1 MTINIYP
8 GQMPGNPIETH
19 EWQGLLGDWFHAAG
33 IQYETFDKQYVNV
46 YLNGEFL
53 PVSEW
58 SSTSITEQDE
68 VSIRPVPFGFALP
81 AWAIWAALGAVVVMT
96 LLMRPKIPSVRSSDS
111 SSGRKLDVAEGKANT
126 AKLNQTVPE
135 LFGTFIRYPEYLV
148 QPRRYFTA
156 PREQM
161 LEMLLCIG
169 PGTYQIDASTIKIG
183 NTRLSDLTG
192 ASYTIHQ
199 PGANLSSVTAAQNW
213 YSSTEVGGTSAGTA
227 GLDLAA
233 SPDTRVNP
241 NASSYTFSGTSV
253 TASSDLPSSWGGGT
267 AMSIRITQSVTVGMQ
282 GINAGEYTEYRN
294 TFEGDWT
301 EIAPTPGLL
310 LNATGV
316 LNETVRVFS
325 VTGNTLILQRGSVE
339 EGWSIISDTPIG
351 TRSLSLSRIGR
362 VYEVVSVSGAS
373 LTLKL
378 QGGGAWPGFGAGT
391 YSASDVVFSVQAG
404 TVYGE
409 ISGPFTICP
418 VSEST
423 NTFEVDV
430 FFPQGLAYISDNGDV
445 LSRSVGIEIG
455 YRAAGSSDAW
465 VSTSKVYTDASMD
478 QIGYTERITIPT
490 YIRPEVRI
498 RRRGAKSTS
507 TQVYDTVQWYGARSL
522 LAGKTSYPG
531 WTTLSVSMLG
541 LGQISA
547 SSENTVNLIA
557 TRILPRLQSN
567 GTYSSPAPT
576 RDITAAVNYIITSL
590 GESADT
596 MDAAEFLAMHNLW
609 TSRGEY
615 LDAVFDET
623 TAEAAIGVALQAGM
637 AALTVDAGLL
647 KPVREGI
654 RTIHERSFSLQNT
667 RDGINSSFT
676 GVRPD
681 DNDGVEIEFYDAADN
696 YETATI
702 DCLLPGALGIKK
714 EKIKL
719 TGVTDKTRAW
729 RIGMRAASAQRYNR
743 WTYTFG
749 TEMDGR
755 ACSYG
760 SFIALNEDIPGWSQS
775 ALLKSYDGNS
785 LTVNEPLEWI
795 AGNTYMCS
803 IRRPDG
809 SLAGPYYAT
818 RGASDYELVI
828 GAQEVPAIS
837 LQRELPIVV
846 FGTTSEWSKDAI
858 VVKIQPSG
866 MHACSV
872 TAKNYDPRNYAY
884 DDETPT

>member
-8 GQMPGNPIETH
+8 GQMPGKPIETH
-19 EWQGLLGDWFHAAG
+19 EWQGFLGDWFHAAG

-58 SSTSITEQDE
+58 DITSITEQDE

-148 QPRRYFTA
+148 QPRRHFTA
-156 PREQM
+156 PREQL

-169 PGTYQIDASTIKIG
+169 PGAYQIDPSTIKIG
-183 NTRLSDLTG
+183 NTAISNLSG
-192 ASYTIHQ
+192 ASYTIHH
-199 PGANLSSVTAAQNW
+199 PGADLSTVTAAQNW
-213 YSSTEVGGTSAGTA
+213 FSSNEVGGTSAGTA
-227 GLDLAA
+227 GLDLTAV
-233 SPDTRVNP
+233 PDSATGP
-241 NASSYTFSGTSV
+241 TASSYTFSGSSI
-253 TASSDLPSSWGGGT
+253 TASSDWPTSWSTWT
-267 AMSIRITQSVTVGMQ
+267 AMSIAILQSVSVTRTGFVPDFQ
-282 GINAGEYTEYRN
+282 NNFTS
-294 TFEGDWT
+294 DWT
-301 EIAPTPGLL
+301 EIDPFVGLL
-310 LNATGV
+310 LNAGGAITG
-316 LNETVRVFS
+316 TVRVSS
-325 VTGNTLILQRGSVE
+325 VKGSTITLEKRNPETLDWEVIGGLSPGTYD
-339 EGWSIISDTPIG
+339 ISLT
-351 TRSLSLSRIGR
+351 RIGR
-362 VYEVVSVSGAS
+362 VYEVLGVSGAN
-373 LTLKL
+373 LTLGL
-378 QGGGAWPGFGAGT
+378 QGGGAWAGFASGT
-391 YSASDVVFSVQAG
+391 FDASKVTFVMQAG

-409 ISGPFTICP
+409 LAGPFAACP
-418 VSEST
+418 ASEVTQSI
-423 NTFEVDV
+423 EVDI
-430 FFPQGLAYISDNGDV
+430 FFPQGLAYIQDDGKVS
-445 LSRSVGIEIG
+445 SRSVRVEIE
-455 YRAAGSSDAW
+455 YRTSGSTDPWQTLSR
-465 VSTSKVYTDASMD
+465 VYTAASMD
-478 QIGYTERITIPT
+478 QIGYTERINLPT
-490 YIRPEVRI
+490 AIRPEVRI

-507 TQVYDTVQWYGARSL
+507 TQVYDTVQWYGLRAL
-522 LAGKTSYPG
+522 LPAPTSYPD
-531 WTTLSVSMLG
+531 WTTMSVSMLG

-557 TRILPRLQSN
+557 TRILPTLQSN
-567 GTYSSPAPT
+567 GTYASPAPT

-596 MDAAEFLAMHNLW
+596 MDAAEFLSMHNLW

-615 LDAVFDET
+615 FDAVFDET

-637 AALTVDAGLL
+637 AELTVDAGLL

-702 DCLLPGALGIKK
+702 DCLLPGAIGIKK

-775 ALLKSYDGNS
+775 ALLKAYDGNT

>member
-53 PVSEW
+53 QSGEW
-58 SSTSITEQDE
+58 ASTKISEQDE
-68 VSIRPVPFGFALP
+68 ISIRPVPFGFALP

-96 LLMRPKIPSVRSSDS
+96 LLMRPKIPSTRSSDS
-111 SSGRKLDVAEGKANT
+111 SSGRRLDVAEGKANT

-183 NTRLSDLTG
+183 NTRLSDLPG

-199 PGANLSSVTAAQNW
+199 PGANLSSVTAAKNW
-213 YSSTEVGGTSAGTA
+213 YSSPEVGGTSAGTA

-233 SPDTRVNP
+233 SPDTQVNP
-241 NASSYTFSGTSV
+241 TASSYTFNGASV
-253 TASSDLPSSWGGGT
+253 TASSAWPTSWGGGT
-267 AMSIRITQSVTVGMQ
+267 AMSIRIVQSVTVDSVL
-282 GINAGEYTEYRN
+282 IGEATYQN
-294 TFEGDWT
+294 TFTGDWT
-301 EIAPTPGLL
+301 EIAPTVGLL

-316 LNETVRVFS
+316 LNETVRVNS
-325 VTGNTLILQRGSVE
+325 VSGNTLVLERQDSEGVWVVISNVPTGSQ
-339 EGWSIISDTPIG
+339 D
-351 TRSLSLSRIGR
+351 LSLSRIGR
-362 VYEVVSVSGAS
+362 VYEVVSVSGTS
-373 LTLKL
+373 LTLQL
-378 QGGGAWPGFGAGT
+378 QGGGSWPGFGAAT
-391 YSASDVVFSVQAG
+391 YSSARAIFSVQAG
-404 TVYGE
+404 SVYGE
-409 ISGPFTICP
+409 IAGPFTICP
-418 VSEST
+418 ASETT

-430 FFPQGLAYISDNGDV
+430 FFPQGLAYIDNDGGV
-445 LSRSVGIEIG
+445 QNRSVTIDIS

-465 VSTSKVYTDASMD
+465 VGISKTYTAASMD
-478 QIGYTERITIPT
+478 QIGYTERINIPA
-490 YIRPEVRI
+490 YMRPEVRI

-507 TQVYDTVQWYGARSL
+507 TQVYDTVQWYGLRAL
-522 LAGKTSYPG
+522 LPAPTSYPD
-531 WTTLSVSMLG
+531 WTTISVSMLG

-557 TRILPRLQSN
+557 TRILPTIQSN
-567 GTYSSPAPT
+567 GTYASPAPT
-576 RDITAAVNYIITSL
+576 RDITAAINYIITSL

-596 MDAAEFLAMHNLW
+596 MDAAEFLTMHNLW

-637 AALTVDAGLL
+637 AELTVDAGLL

-681 DNDGVEIEFYDAADN
+681 DNDGVEIEYYDTNDN

-719 TGVTDKTRAW
+719 AGVTDKTRAW

-775 ALLKSYDGNS
+775 ALLKAYDGNT
-785 LTVNEPLEWI
+785 LTVNEHLEWI
-795 AGNTYMCS
+795 AGETYMCS

-828 GAQEVPAIS
+828 GSQEVPTIS

-884 DDETPT
+884 DDETPP

>member
-8 GQMPGNPIETH
+8 GQMPGNPIEAH

-58 SSTSITEQDE
+58 VSTSITAQDE
-68 VSIRPVPFGFALP
+68 VSIRPVPFGFGLP
-81 AWAIWAALGAVVVMT
+81 LWAIWAALGAVVVMT
-96 LLMRPKIPSVRSSDS
+96 LLMRPKIPSARSDS
-111 SSGRKLDVAEGKANT
+111 SSGRNLDTAEGKANS

-148 QPRRYFTA
+148 QPRRYFTTQ
-156 PREQM
+156 REQM

-169 PGTYQIDASTIKIG
+169 PGTYQIDASTVKIG
-183 NTRLSDLTG
+183 NTRLSDLQG
-192 ASYTIHQ
+192 ASYTIHS

-213 YSSTEVGGTSAGTA
+213 YSSAEVGGTSAGTA

-233 SPDTRVNP
+233 TPDTRVNP
-241 NASSYTFSGTSV
+241 TASSYTFNGASV
-253 TASSDLPSSWGGGT
+253 TASSDWPASWGSGT
-267 AMSIRITQSVTVGMQ
+267 AMSIRITQTVTVD
-282 GINAGEYTEYRN
+282 RVFVVPN
-294 TFEGDWT
+294 TYENRFTGDWT
-301 EIAPTPGLL
+301 EIEPTPGLL

-325 VTGNTLILQRGSVE
+325 VSGNTLVLESETSVGVWE
-339 EGWSIISDTPIG
+339 IIGNKPTG
-351 TRSLSLSRIGR
+351 TTSLSLSRIGR
-362 VYEVVSVSGAS
+362 VYEVVSASGTS

-391 YSASDVVFSVQAG
+391 YSSSQVAFSVQAG

-418 VSEST
+418 VAET
-423 NTFEVDV
+423 TKTFEVDV
-430 FFPQGLAYISDNGDV
+430 FFPQGLAYISDEGDV

-455 YRAAGSSDAW
+455 YRAAGSSDNW
-465 VSTSKVYTDASMD
+465 VSTYKVYTAASMD

-490 YIRPEVRI
+490 SMRPEVRI

-531 WTTLSVSMLG
+531 WTTISIQMRG

-557 TRILPRLQSN
+557 TRILPRLQAN
-567 GTYSSPAPT
+567 GTYASPAPT
-576 RDITAAVNYIITSL
+576 RDITAAINYIITSL

-596 MDAAEFLAMHNLW
+596 MDAAEFLTMHNLW

-637 AALTVDAGLL
+637 AELTVDAGLL

-681 DNDGVEIEFYDAADN
+681 DNDGVEVEFYDAGDN

-719 TGVTDKTRAW
+719 AGVTDKTRAW

-775 ALLKSYDGNS
+775 ALLKAYDGNT
-785 LTVNEPLEWI
+785 LKVNEPLEWI
-795 AGNTYMCS
+795 DGNTYMCS

-828 GAQEVPAIS
+828 GAKEVPAIS

-884 DDETPT
+884 DNATPT

>member
-19 EWQGLLGDWFHAAG
+19 EWQGFLGDWFHAAG
-33 IQYETFDKQYVNV
+33 IQYETLDKQYVNV

-58 SSTSITEQDE
+58 ASTNISEQDE

-96 LLMRPKIPSVRSSDS
+96 LLMRPKIPSTRSSDS
-111 SSGRKLDVAEGKANT
+111 SSGRRLDVAEGKANT

-148 QPRRYFTA
+148 QPRRHFTA
-156 PREQM
+156 PREQL
-161 LEMLLCIG
+161 LEMLLCVG
-169 PGTYQIDASTIKIG
+169 PGTYEIDPATIKIG
-183 NTRLSDLTG
+183 NTCISDLTG
-192 ASYTIHQ
+192 ASYTIHA
-199 PGANLSSVTAAQNW
+199 PGADLSAVTSAQNW

-233 SPDTRVNP
+233 SPDSDVNP
-241 NASSYTFSGTSV
+241 TASSYTFNGSLV
-253 TASSDLPSSWGGGT
+253 TASSAWPDSWGAGT
-267 AMSIRITQSVTVGMQ
+267 AMAIKITQSVT
-282 GINAGEYTEYRN
+282 INRN
-294 TFEGDWT
+294 FIDPDYENEFIGDWT
-301 EIAPTPGLL
+301 EIAPYVGLI
-310 LNATGV
+310 LNSSGAVNG
-316 LNETVRVFS
+316 TVRVYE
-325 VTGNTLILQRGSVE
+325 VAGSSLKLERQDASETWVK
-339 EGWSIISDTPIG
+339 ITNISSGIYD
-351 TRSLSLSRIGR
+351 LSLSRIGR
-362 VYEVVSVSGAS
+362 VYEAVSVSGNS
-373 LTLKL
+373 LTLQL
-378 QGGGAWPGFGAGT
+378 QGGGSWPGFGSAT
-391 YSASDVVFSVQAG
+391 YSSARALFTVQSG
-404 TVYGE
+404 TIFGE
-409 ISGPFTICP
+409 IAGPFAICP
-418 VSEST
+418 ASETT

-430 FFPQGLAYISDNGDV
+430 FFPQGLAYIDNDGAV
-445 LSRSVGIEIG
+445 QNRSVTIDIS
-455 YRAAGSSDAW
+455 YRTAGSSEAW
-465 VSTSKVYTDASMD
+465 VGISKTYTARSMD

-490 YIRPEVRI
+490 SMRPEVRI

-522 LAGKTSYPG
+522 LAGKTSYPE
-531 WTTLSVSMLG
+531 WTTISIQMRG

-557 TRILPRLQSN
+557 TRILPTLQSN
-567 GTYSSPAPT
+567 GTYASPAPT

-596 MDAAEFLAMHNLW
+596 MDSSEFLSMHNLW

-615 LDAVFDET
+615 FDAVFDET

-637 AALTVDAGLL
+637 SELTVDAGLL

-681 DNDGVEIEFYDAADN
+681 DNDGVEIEYYDAGDN

-719 TGVTDKTRAW
+719 IGVTDKTRAW

-775 ALLKSYDGNS
+775 ALLKAYDGNT
-785 LTVNEPLEWI
+785 LTVNETLEWL

-837 LQRELPIVV
+837 LKRELPIVV

-884 DDETPT
+884 DDETPP

>member
-53 PVSEW
+53 PVSDW
-58 SSTSITEQDE
+58 GITSITEQDE
-68 VSIRPVPFGFALP
+68 VSIRPVPFGFTLP
-81 AWAIWAALGAVVVMT
+81 VWAIWAALGAVVVMT
-96 LLMRPKIPSVRSSDS
+96 LFMRPKIPSTRSSDS
-111 SSGRKLDVAEGKANT
+111 SSGRNLDVAEGKANT
-126 AKLNQTVPE
+126 ARLNQTVPE

-156 PREQM
+156 PREQI

-192 ASYTIHQ
+192 ASYTIHP

-227 GLDLAA
+227 GLYLAA
-233 SPDTRVNP
+233 TPDTRVNP
-241 NASSYTFSGTSV
+241 TASSYTFSGTSV
-253 TASSDLPSSWGGGT
+253 TASSDWPSSWGSET
-267 AMSIRITQSVTVGMQ
+267 AMSIRITQNVTVERVYLGF
-282 GINAGEYTEYRN
+282 TEYENRF
-294 TFEGDWT
+294 TGDWT
-301 EIAPTPGLL
+301 EIEPTPGLL

-325 VTGNTLILQRGSVE
+325 VSGNTLVLESETSVGVWE
-339 EGWSIISDTPIG
+339 IIENIPTG
-351 TRSLSLSRIGR
+351 TTSLSLSRIGR
-362 VYEVVSVSGAS
+362 VYEVVSASDTS

-378 QGGGAWPGFGAGT
+378 QGGGAWPGFGDGT
-391 YSASDVVFSVQAG
+391 YSAFQVAFSVQAG

-430 FFPQGLAYISDNGDV
+430 FFPQGLAYISDKGDV
-445 LSRSVGIEIG
+445 LSRSVRIEIS
-455 YRAAGSSDAW
+455 YRASGSSDAW
-465 VSTSKVYTDASMD
+465 VSTSKTYTAASMD

-490 YIRPEVRI
+490 SMRPEVRI
-498 RRRGAKSTS
+498 RRRGAESTS

-531 WTTLSVSMLG
+531 WTTISIQMRG

-567 GTYSSPAPT
+567 GTYASPAPT
-576 RDITAAVNYIITSL
+576 RDITAAINYIITSL
-590 GESADT
+590 GESVDT
-596 MDAAEFLAMHNLW
+596 MDAAEFLTMHNLW

-637 AALTVDAGLL
+637 AELTVDAGLL

-775 ALLKSYDGNS
+775 ALLTSYDGNT
-785 LTVNEPLEWI
+785 LKVNEPLEWI
-795 AGNTYMCS
+795 AGETYMCS

-828 GAQEVPAIS
+828 GTKEVPAIS

-846 FGTTSEWSKDAI
+846 FGTASEWAKDAI

-884 DDETPT
+884 DNETPT

>member
-53 PVSEW
+53 PVSDW
-58 SSTSITEQDE
+58 GITSITEQDE
-68 VSIRPVPFGFALP
+68 VSIRPVPFAFALP
-81 AWAIWAALGAVVVMT
+81 VWAIWAALAAVVVMT
-96 LLMRPKIPSVRSSDS
+96 LLMRPKIPSTRSSDGT
-111 SSGRKLDVAEGKANT
+111 SGSNLDVAAGKANT

-169 PGTYQIDASTIKIG
+169 PGTYQIDASTVKIG

-233 SPDTRVNP
+233 SPDTQVNP
-241 NASSYTFSGTSV
+241 TASSYTFNGALV
-253 TASSDLPSSWGGGT
+253 TASSAWPVSWGGGT
-267 AMSIRITQSVTVGMQ
+267 AMSVRIVQSVTV
-282 GINAGEYTEYRN
+282 ALATTGEDTFQN
-294 TFEGDWT
+294 TFTGDWT
-301 EIAPTPGLL
+301 EIAPTVGLT
-310 LNATGV
+310 LNATGI
-316 LNETVRVFS
+316 LNETVRVLS
-325 VTGNTLILQRGSVE
+325 VSGGTLVLQRQDS
-339 EGWSIISDTPIG
+339 EGEWNVIDDVPIG
-351 TRSLSLSRIGR
+351 VRDLSLSRISR
-362 VYEVVSVSGAS
+362 VYEVVSVSGTS

-378 QGGGAWPGFGAGT
+378 QGGGSWPGFGAAT
-391 YSASDVVFSVQAG
+391 YSSARAIFSVQSG
-404 TVYGE
+404 SIYGE

-418 VSEST
+418 VSETT

-430 FFPQGLAYISDNGDV
+430 FFPQGLAYISDDGGV
-445 LSRSVGIEIG
+445 LSRSVGIDIG
-455 YRAAGSSDAW
+455 YRAAGSSDDW
-465 VSTSKVYTDASMD
+465 VSTSKTYTAASMD
-478 QIGYTERITIPT
+478 QIGYTERITIP
-490 YIRPEVRI
+490 ISMRPEVRI

-531 WTTLSVSMLG
+531 WTTLSVRMRG

-567 GTYSSPAPT
+567 GSYASPAPT
-576 RDITAAVNYIITSL
+576 RDITAAINYIITSL
-590 GESADT
+590 GESAET
-596 MDAAEFLAMHNLW
+596 MDAAEFLSMHNLW

-637 AALTVDAGLL
+637 AELTVDAGLL

-702 DCLLPGALGIKK
+702 DCLLPGAIGIKK

-775 ALLKSYDGNS
+775 ALLKAYDGNT

-809 SLAGPYYAT
+809 SLAGPYYAA

-828 GAQEVPAIS
+828 GAKEVPAIS

-846 FGTTSEWSKDAI
+846 FGTTSEWAKDAI

-884 DDETPT
+884 DNETPT

>member
-8 GQMPGNPIETH
+8 GQMPGKPIETH
-19 EWQGLLGDWFHAAG
+19 EWQGFLGDWFHAAG

-58 SSTSITEQDE
+58 AVTNISEQDE

-96 LLMRPKIPSVRSSDS
+96 LLMRPKIPSTRSSDS
-111 SSGRKLDVAEGKANT
+111 SSGRRLDVAEGKANT

-156 PREQM
+156 PREQL

-169 PGTYQIDASTIKIG
+169 PGTYEIDPATIKIG

-233 SPDTRVNP
+233 TPDTSVNP
-241 NASSYTFSGTSV
+241 SASSYTFNGASV
-253 TASSDLPSSWGGGT
+253 TASSNWPASWGSET
-267 AMSIRITQSVTVGMQ
+267 AISIRITQNVTVERVRP
-282 GINAGEYTEYRN
+282 GIDYENRFT
-294 TFEGDWT
+294 GDWT
-301 EIAPTPGLL
+301 EIEPTPGLL

-325 VTGNTLILQRGSVE
+325 VSGNTLVLETESSGG
-339 EGWSIISDTPIG
+339 GWGIIGNIPPG
-351 TRSLSLSRIGR
+351 TASLSLSRIGR
-362 VYEVVSVSGAS
+362 VYEAVSVSGTS

-430 FFPQGLAYISDNGDV
+430 FFPQGLAYISDEGDV
-445 LSRSVGIEIG
+445 LSRSVRVEIS
-455 YRAAGSSDAW
+455 YRAAGSSEDW
-465 VSTSKVYTDASMD
+465 VSTSKTYTAASMD

-490 YIRPEVRI
+490 YMRPEVRI

-531 WTTLSVSMLG
+531 WTTLSVSMRG

-557 TRILPRLQSN
+557 TRILPTLQSN
-567 GTYSSPAPT
+567 GTYASPAPT
-576 RDITAAVNYIITSL
+576 RDITAAINYIITSL

-596 MDAAEFLAMHNLW
+596 MDAAEFLTMHNLW

-637 AALTVDAGLL
+637 AELTVDAGLL

-681 DNDGVEIEFYDAADN
+681 DNDGVEVEFYDAADN

-775 ALLKSYDGNS
+775 ALLKAYDGNT

-795 AGNTYMCS
+795 AGETYMCS

-828 GAQEVPAIS
+828 GSQEVPTVS

-884 DDETPT
+884 DDETPP

>member
-19 EWQGLLGDWFHAAG
+19 EWQGLLGDWFRAAG

-46 YLNGEFL
+46 YLNGEFV
-53 PVSEW
+53 PSNEWASTTVS
-58 SSTSITEQDE
+58 EQDE
-68 VSIRPVPFGFALP
+68 ISIRPVPFGFALP
-81 AWAIWAALGAVVVMT
+81 VWAIWAALAAVVVMT
-96 LLMRPKIPSVRSSDS
+96 LLMRPKIPSTRSSDS

-148 QPRRYFTA
+148 QPRRHFTA
-156 PREQM
+156 PREQL

-169 PGTYQIDASTIKIG
+169 PGTYQIDPASIKIG

-192 ASYTIHQ
+192 ASYTIHA
-199 PGANLSSVTAAQNW
+199 PGSDLSAVTAAQNW

-233 SPDTRVNP
+233 SPDTQVNP
-241 NASSYTFSGTSV
+241 TASSYTFNGASI
-253 TASSDLPSSWGGGT
+253 TASSAWPTSWGSGT
-267 AMSIRITQSVTVGMQ
+267 AMSISIVQSVTVDSVL
-282 GINAGEYTEYRN
+282 IGEDTFQN
-294 TFEGDWT
+294 TFTSDWT
-301 EIAPTPGLL
+301 EIDPFVGLL
-310 LNATGV
+310 LNAGGAITG
-316 LNETVRVFS
+316 TVRVAS
-325 VTGNTLILQRGSVE
+325 VTGSTLTLEKQNPDTFYWEVIGFLSTGTYD
-339 EGWSIISDTPIG
+339 ISLT
-351 TRSLSLSRIGR
+351 RIGR
-362 VYEVVSVSGAS
+362 VYEVLGVSGAN
-373 LTLKL
+373 LTLRL
-378 QGGGAWPGFGAGT
+378 QDGGAWDGFGSAT
-391 YSASDVVFSVQAG
+391 YSASRVIFSVQSDS
-404 TVYGE
+404 VYGE

-423 NTFEVDV
+423 NTFEVDI
-430 FFPQGLAYISDNGDV
+430 FFPQGLAYINDEGSV
-445 LSRSVGIEIG
+445 LSRSVGIEIS
-455 YRAAGSSDAW
+455 YRAAGSTDGW
-465 VSTSKVYTDASMD
+465 VSTSKVYTAASMD

-490 YIRPEVRI
+490 SIRPEVRI

-531 WTTLSVSMLG
+531 WTTLSVSMRG

-576 RDITAAVNYIITSL
+576 RDITAAINYIITSL

-596 MDAAEFLAMHNLW
+596 MDAAEFLTMHNLW

-637 AALTVDAGLL
+637 AELTVDAGLL

-702 DCLLPGALGIKK
+702 DCLLPGTLGIKK

-760 SFIALNEDIPGWSQS
+760 SFISLNEDIPGWSQS
-775 ALLKSYDGNS
+775 ALLKAYDGNT

-795 AGNTYMCS
+795 DGNTYMCS

-828 GAQEVPAIS
+828 GSQEVPAIS